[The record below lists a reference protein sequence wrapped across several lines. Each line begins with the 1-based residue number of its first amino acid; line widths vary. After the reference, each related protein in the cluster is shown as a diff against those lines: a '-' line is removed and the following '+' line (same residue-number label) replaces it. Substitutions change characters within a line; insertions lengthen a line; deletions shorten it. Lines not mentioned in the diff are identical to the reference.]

1 MEIDVLLTELS
12 LSPPI
17 SPTWG
22 GNNSPITKLGL
33 LLYLLWPAPSPTP
46 HFGSSSF
53 LNSSS
58 LTDLNLSVA
67 SVSFGTLLILGGSC
81 VRAAAAQLGTDGA
94 EGWQHPLGWLAYHL
108 GTGIKATAANA
119 CTGV

>member
-1 MEIDVLLTELS
+1 MEIHVLLTELS

-22 GNNSPITKLGL
+22 GNNSPITKLRL
-33 LLYLLWPAPSPTP
+33 LLYLLWSVPSPTP

-58 LTDLNLSVA
+58 LTYLNLSVA
-67 SVSFGTLLILGGSC
+67 SVSFGTLLILGGFCLRTS
-81 VRAAAAQLGTDGA
+81 ASQLGIDGA
-94 EGWQHPLGWLAYHL
+94 EG
-108 GTGIKATAANA
+108 
-119 CTGV
+119 